1 MTKLSK
7 GDKGITNT
15 LNKKNL
21 KKSSNIIKTLSS
33 LDEAVCF
40 TGLLRNKSKS
50 NALKK
55 KLYDIQVQIMTASAV
70 LAGDKKSVMILKKYV
85 SDLSKNISF
94 LENRL
99 PKRQT
104 FAVPGK
110 NERDS
115 LYNIVRAKV
124 RTAETFCIDTECRPV
139 VNQFLNKLSKYV
151 YLLGRSTS

>member
-15 LNKKNL
+15 LNKKRV
-21 KKSSNIIKTLSS
+21 KKGDSIVRTLGS

-40 TGLLRNKSKS
+40 TGLLRTKTKKAS
-50 NALKK
+50 LKK
-55 KLYDIQVQIMTASAV
+55 ELYDIQIAIMTASAV
-70 LAGDKKSVMILKKYV
+70 LAGDKKSVPILEKSVDK
-85 SDLSKNISF
+85 LIKNISA
-94 LENRL
+94 LEKNL

-115 LYNIVRAKV
+115 LYNIVRAKI
-124 RTAETFCIDTECRPV
+124 RTAESWCFDTNCNV
-139 VNQFLNKLSKYV
+139 IVSQFLNKLSKYV
-151 YLLGRSTS
+151 FLLGRKQA